1 MMGGGGGAIGEGEG
15 GDGEGETGEEEI
27 GEDELGGEL
36 GGVMGGGASAVCWLL
51 EMPGVPPKFDGK
63 AADALQV
70 PRGPL
75 RGVLCAGKP
84 ATLADGRVIQPEQAR
99 P

>member
-1 MMGGGGGAIGEGEG
+1 
-15 GDGEGETGEEEI
+15 
-27 GEDELGGEL
+27 
-36 GGVMGGGASAVCWLL
+36 MGGGASAVCWLL

-75 RGVLCAGKP
+75 RGVLSAGKP
-84 ATLADGRVIQPEQAR
+84 ATLADGRVIQPEQVLSLTLAQA
-99 P
+99 